1 MHMRHGD
8 SGVVGTSAVIG
19 GNPPHAVGYALA
31 DKVQKREQVSVTFFG
46 DGAAQNGGTYEAMNI
61 AAAQRLPVI
70 FFIENIHELLACEVP
85 VCHFCYLDGLDEV
98 F

>member
-1 MHMRHGD
+1 MCVLLLHLSWIFLFWRFF
-8 SGVVGTSAVIG
+8 GVVLGFVWFICSTVFS
-19 GNPPHAVGYALA
+19 
-31 DKVQKREQVSVTFFG
+31 F
-46 DGAAQNGGTYEAMNI
+46 
-61 AAAQRLPVI
+61 